1 MCFEKIKIL
10 FSPKKQENEQIIT
23 DLNETINVLKIE
35 LTERDE
41 SIKTLTN
48 QLESLNKANVQLQ
61 TQILELQ
68 TKLKDAE
75 ANMEV
80 YMKIQALF
88 GLDILADLV
97 KTSNMIE

>member
-48 QLESLNKANVQLQ
+48 QLESLNKSNIQLQ

-97 KTSNMIE
+97 KTSNLIE

>member
-10 FSPKKQENEQIIT
+10 FSPKKQENEQIIV
-23 DLNETINVLKIE
+23 DLNETINILKIE

-97 KTSNMIE
+97 KTSNLIE

>member
-48 QLESLNKANVQLQ
+48 QLESLNKSNIQLP

-97 KTSNMIE
+97 KTSNLIE

>member
-10 FSPKKQENEQIIT
+10 FSPKKQENEQIIV
-23 DLNETINVLKIE
+23 DLNETINILKIE

-48 QLESLNKANVQLQ
+48 QLESLNKSNIQLQ

-97 KTSNMIE
+97 KTSNLIE

>member
-48 QLESLNKANVQLQ
+48 QLESLNKSNVQLQ

-97 KTSNMIE
+97 KTSNLIE

>member
-48 QLESLNKANVQLQ
+48 QLKSLNKSNIQLQ

-97 KTSNMIE
+97 KTSNLIE

>member
-97 KTSNMIE
+97 KTSNLIE